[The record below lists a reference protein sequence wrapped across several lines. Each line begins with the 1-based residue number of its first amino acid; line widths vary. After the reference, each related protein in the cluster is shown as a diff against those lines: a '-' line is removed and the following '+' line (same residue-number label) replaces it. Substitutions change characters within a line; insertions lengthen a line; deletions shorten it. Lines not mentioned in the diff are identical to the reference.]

1 MTHSGS
7 NTVFLQK
14 NVLNDLENMNLMIHR
29 LNLNELDDSSF
40 ELGHCTCRN
49 ESQMFGGSEVVTD
62 SIC

>member
-40 ELGHCTCRN
+40 ELGPCICRN
-49 ESQMFGGSEVVTD
+49 KSQMFGGAEVVTG
-62 SIC
+62 SVC